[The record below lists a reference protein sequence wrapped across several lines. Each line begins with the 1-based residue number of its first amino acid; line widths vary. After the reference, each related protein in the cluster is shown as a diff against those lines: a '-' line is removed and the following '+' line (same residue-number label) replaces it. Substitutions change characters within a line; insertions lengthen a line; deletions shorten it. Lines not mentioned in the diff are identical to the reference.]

1 MLQTEAVGDIT
12 EYMYSYADQVR
23 DSLAGERLFEV
34 LQILVRKGPL
44 EFVDILVKKSIQDC
58 SGTNILSFIAMMV
71 RANEIEEL
79 LREQMP
85 KFKQKCLEIQG
96 SEMYTRTLNFFEQ
109 EISQIEQSLLE
120 IVGCISLFVMRLN
133 I

>member
-1 MLQTEAVGDIT
+1 MGDIA
-12 EYMYSYADQVR
+12 EYMFSYADQVR

-44 EFVDILVKKSIQDC
+44 EFVDILVKKSLQDC

-79 LREQMP
+79 LRE
-85 KFKQKCLEIQG
+85 
-96 SEMYTRTLNFFEQ
+96 
-109 EISQIEQSLLE
+109 
-120 IVGCISLFVMRLN
+120 
-133 I
+133 

>member
-1 MLQTEAVGDIT
+1 MF
-12 EYMYSYADQVR
+12 SYADQVR

-44 EFVDILVKKSIQDC
+44 EFVDILVKKSLQDC

-79 LREQMP
+79 LRE
-85 KFKQKCLEIQG
+85 
-96 SEMYTRTLNFFEQ
+96 
-109 EISQIEQSLLE
+109 
-120 IVGCISLFVMRLN
+120 
-133 I
+133 